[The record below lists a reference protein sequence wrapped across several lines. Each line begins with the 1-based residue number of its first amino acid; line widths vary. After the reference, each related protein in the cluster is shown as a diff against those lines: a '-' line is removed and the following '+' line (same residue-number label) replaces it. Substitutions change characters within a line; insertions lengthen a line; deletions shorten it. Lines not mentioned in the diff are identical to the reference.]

1 MQQVY
6 DGIIKNQFLLDKLTS
21 MSNTALVFPENVFHN
36 ISVLKSTGENQ
47 KEAIDSKLTKNLIV
61 VPGHIDP
68 SEKKTQNSKNMVI
81 KESQVTKLRSALDY
95 REMEAKNLF
104 SQELLGVAHS
114 IAYPYSAS
122 LSLN

>member
-1 MQQVY
+1 MQKVY
-6 DGIIKNQFLLDKLTS
+6 DGIIKNQFLLDKLTT
-21 MSNTALVFPENVFHN
+21 MSNTALVFPENVFRN

-104 SQELLGVAHS
+104 SQELLGVTHS
-114 IAYPYSAS
+114 IVYPYSAS

>member
-1 MQQVY
+1 MQKVY

-68 SEKKTQNSKNMVI
+68 SEKKTQNSKYMVI

-114 IAYPYSAS
+114 IAYLYSAS